1 MDRWQ
6 TYPVSFVG
14 GLQTNLS
21 SLQQGMSVP
30 GTAQKLINFEP
41 SIDGGYRRI
50 KGYTKQDTQAVPGT
64 GNIRGLF
71 YFNDA
76 AYVVRGTDIYFSGGA
91 GWTELTDNST
101 YGSSGINLGSGTKTV
116 RFVSLDF
123 DGNRTLLILDP
134 DGKALQYKG
143 GVLSRLTGI
152 PSDGSGAEYVE
163 IFKNHVFLAS
173 GRNVV
178 FSSPYSTSDFT
189 PASGGG
195 VINVGHDVT
204 GLITFRDML
213 LVFTEKSILQ
223 ITGSTIAD
231 FNVKPVT
238 DNLGCVHPD
247 TIQEIGGD
255 VIFLAPDGLRLVS
268 GTERNDDFGLAVVS
282 RNIQQ
287 EMKLFIENHNSFC
300 SVVIPTKSQYR
311 VFGTSSTPNSEGRG
325 IIGVQ
330 TAPQGGEGMMWAETL
345 GIKANFA
352 HATYSGREE
361 VIVFSS
367 GTDYVYKME
376 SGNSFDSGDI
386 TATYITPHLPITDP
400 STRKTLYK
408 MDVFT
413 DPEGSFDLTVDT
425 IIDYDIDSV
434 VQPVQKEIASSTG
447 SDEVELYGT
456 AVYDTGVY
464 SNAVINDLF
473 KINLEGSGKMFA
485 FKFTSQGILPPISL
499 NAMSIQYAQNGRR

>member
-6 TYPVSFVG
+6 TYPVSFSG

-41 SIDGGYRRI
+41 AIDGGYRRI
-50 KGYTKQDTQAVPGT
+50 KGYEKYDTTAVPGT
-64 GNIRGLF
+64 GDIRGVCF
-71 YFNDA
+71 FNDA
-76 AYVVRGTDIYFSGGA
+76 AYVARGTDVYFSGGS
-91 GWTELTDNST
+91 GWTELTDNATYSST
-101 YGSSGINLGSGTKTV
+101 GINLGASTKAV
-116 RFVSLDF
+116 RFITLDF
-123 DGNRTLLILDP
+123 DGNDTLLILDP

-152 PSDGSGAEYVE
+152 PSDGSSAEYVA

-173 GRNVV
+173 GRNVI
-178 FSSPYSTSDFT
+178 FSSPYSTSDYT
-189 PASGGG
+189 AASGGG
-195 VINVGHDVT
+195 IINVTHEIT

-213 LVFTEKSILQ
+213 LIFTENSILQ
-223 ITGSTIAD
+223 LTGSTIAD
-231 FNVKPVT
+231 FNVRPIT

-255 VIFLAPDGLRLVS
+255 VIFLSPDGLRLVS
-268 GTERNDDFGLAVVS
+268 GTERNDDFGLGVVS
-282 RNIQQ
+282 RGVQQ
-287 EMKLFIENHNSFC
+287 EMKLFIENHSSFC
-300 SVVIPTKSQYR
+300 SIVIPTKSQYR

-330 TAPQGGEGMMWAETL
+330 TAPQGGDGMMWAETI
-345 GIKANFA
+345 GIKAEFA

-361 VIVFSS
+361 VVIFSND
-367 GTDYVYKME
+367 TNYVYKME
-376 SGNSFDSGDI
+376 SGNSFDSENI
-386 TATYITPHLPITDP
+386 KATYITPHLPITDP

-413 DPEGSFDLTVDT
+413 DPEGSFDLTIDT
-425 IIDYDIDSV
+425 IIDYEVDNV
-434 VQPVQKEIASSTG
+434 VQPVQKEVSSSVG
-447 SDEVELYGT
+447 VDEFALYGT
-456 AVYDTGVY
+456 SVYDTGEY

-485 FKFTSQGILPPISL
+485 FKFISEGTLPPISL